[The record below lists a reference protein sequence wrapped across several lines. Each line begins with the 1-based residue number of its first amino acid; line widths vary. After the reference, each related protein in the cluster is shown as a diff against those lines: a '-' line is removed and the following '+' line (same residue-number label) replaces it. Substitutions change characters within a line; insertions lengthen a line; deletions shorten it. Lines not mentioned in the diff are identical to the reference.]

1 MPIKIYSGSRKIYLG
16 NLELKSVV
24 SFLILTFTL
33 LLFLIYIQRILK
45 HIYLLRN
52 IFTVTKNNQGNYWI
66 T

>member
-1 MPIKIYSGSRKIYLG
+1 MPTRIYGGSRKIYIG

-33 LLFLIYIQRILK
+33 LLFLIYIQRIRK
-45 HIYLLRN
+45 YIYLLRN
-52 IFTVTKNNQGNYWI
+52 IFTIIENNQNNYWI